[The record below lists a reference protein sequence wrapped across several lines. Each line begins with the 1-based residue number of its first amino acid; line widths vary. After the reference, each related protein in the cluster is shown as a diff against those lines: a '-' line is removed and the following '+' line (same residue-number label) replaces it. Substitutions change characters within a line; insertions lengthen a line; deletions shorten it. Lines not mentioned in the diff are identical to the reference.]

1 MRQSAIKILKNAPE
15 ERFFF
20 FAKAIH
26 LFFNI
31 STIASII
38 FVKLKKPFASF
49 KISGYKK
56 RLFIALLFQT
66 AKKNASNFVYRSFNF
81 LNHNNGPTKN

>member
-26 LFFNI
+26 LIFNI

-38 FVKLKKPFASF
+38 FVKLKNLSPLF

-56 RLFIALLFQT
+56 RLFNVLLFKI
-66 AKKNASNFVYRSFNF
+66 AKKMQVTLFAVVSIF
-81 LNHNNGPTKN
+81 

>member
-26 LFFNI
+26 LIFNI

-49 KISGYKK
+49 
-56 RLFIALLFQT
+56 
-66 AKKNASNFVYRSFNF
+66 
-81 LNHNNGPTKN
+81 